1 MSLHLRDPK
10 SLGALLA
17 NGNRPANRAWK
28 RAKRAAEVTAN
39 NRAARRTTKRAA
51 YAEELRMRAEVTALV
66 TAQAPDAIVN
76 HGVAAA

>member
-10 SLGALLA
+10 SLGALMA
-17 NGNRPANRAWK
+17 NANRPANRAWK

-39 NRAARRTTKRAA
+39 NRAARRAPLRAA
-51 YAEELRMRAEVTALV
+51 YAEVLRMRAEVTALV

-76 HGVAAA
+76 NTVGE